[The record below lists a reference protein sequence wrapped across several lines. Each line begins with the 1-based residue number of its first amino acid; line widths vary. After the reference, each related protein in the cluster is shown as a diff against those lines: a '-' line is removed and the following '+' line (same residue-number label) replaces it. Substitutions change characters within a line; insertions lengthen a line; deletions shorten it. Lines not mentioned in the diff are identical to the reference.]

1 MGPDFIKTVQITDLN
16 FLFKGN
22 DVAIEGVYVMEDG
35 TEMDWVSNLCFMN
48 GPTENALLL
57 STKYDASAGCW
68 DDIRITSTWRYI
80 CEKNAEGGQ
89 GGQFTAQ
96 APSQSGQLTPQAP
109 LQVGQGGQL
118 TSPESKI
125 LLEGG
130 QGGQLKPQEIKIELL
145 N

>member
-1 MGPDFIKTVQITDLN
+1 
-16 FLFKGN
+16 
-22 DVAIEGVYVMEDG
+22 MEDG
-35 TEMDWVSNLCFMN
+35 TEMAWVSNLCFMN

-89 GGQFTAQ
+89 GGQ
-96 APSQSGQLTPQAP
+96 LTPQAP
-109 LQVGQGGQL
+109 LQGGQGGQL

-130 QGGQLKPQEIKIELL
+130 LGGQLKPQEIKIELL